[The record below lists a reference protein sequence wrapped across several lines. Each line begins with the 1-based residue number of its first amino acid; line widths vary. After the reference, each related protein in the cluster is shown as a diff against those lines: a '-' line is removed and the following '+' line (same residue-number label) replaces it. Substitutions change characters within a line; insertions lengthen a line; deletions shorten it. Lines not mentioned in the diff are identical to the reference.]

1 MRVTGLIALLLLVAT
16 PNGAAPQGGRSVAA
30 ARLDGPELT
39 PVGAERAGNTQGT
52 IPAWTGGISEPPA
65 AYVRGKHHPDPFAA
79 DEVLFRITADN
90 LDEYAEQLS
99 EGQKGLLRAHPET
112 YGMDVYP
119 TRRSAAYPARVYE
132 AIVRNASQAVL
143 VTKGKGSV
151 RNASVSSP
159 FPIPESGLE
168 VLWNHL
174 LRFRGQRVS
183 RILGTAAV
191 TRAGDYR
198 IALELQELAFP
209 YAFPDGSPFKERF
222 HNTLLA
228 VKGKSLAPALLV
240 GEGRLI
246 IEPIDRTR
254 SPRKVWAYSRGL
266 RRIVRL
272 PYFGYDFPDPNSDG
286 LRTVDDVDLFNG
298 APDRFE
304 WKLLGK
310 REVYIPYNAYRLH
323 SNDLSAKDILARSH
337 VNPDVVRYEL
347 HRVWVVEGTLHPD
360 ADHIYSRRVFYI
372 DEDSWQIA
380 LADSYDRQGRLWRLA
395 EAHAL
400 NYYEVPVLWET
411 LTVYY
416 DLRQRRYFAAG
427 VDNSRRVYQ
436 FSDDANTR
444 EFTPNALNYYVR

>member
-1 MRVTGLIALLLLVAT
+1 MRGTVLIALLLLVAT
-16 PNGAAPQGGRSVAA
+16 PNGAVPRGGPSVAA
-30 ARLDGPELT
+30 ARLGGPELT
-39 PVGAERAGNTQGT
+39 PVGAERAGNARGT

-65 AYVRGKHHPDPFAA
+65 DYVSGKPHPDPFAA

-90 LDEYAEQLS
+90 LDEHAEHLS

-112 YGMDVYP
+112 YRLDVYP

-132 AIVRNASQAVL
+132 AIARNAREALL
-143 VTKGKGSV
+143 VTEGKGSV

-168 VLWNHL
+168 VVWNHL
-174 LRFRGQRVS
+174 LRFRGRRVN
-183 RILGTAAV
+183 RMLATAAV
-191 TRAGDYR
+191 TRTGDYR
-198 IALELQELAFP
+198 IALELQEIAFP

-222 HNTLLA
+222 KNMLMA
-228 VKGKSLAPALLV
+228 IKGKSIAPAMLV
-240 GEGRLI
+240 GEGRLV
-246 IEPIDRTR
+246 IEPIDRTH
-254 SPRKVWAYSRGL
+254 SPRKVWSYSRAL

-272 PYFGYDFPDPNSDG
+272 PYFAYDFPEPNSDG
-286 LRTVDDVDLFNG
+286 LRTVDDVDLFTG

-323 SNDLSAKDILARSH
+323 SNDLSAEDILARSH

-347 HRVWVVEGTLHPD
+347 HRAWVVEGTLRPD
-360 ADHIYSRRVFYI
+360 ASHIYSRRVFYI

-416 DLRQRRYFAAG
+416 DLQQRRYFAAG

-436 FSDDANTR
+436 FSDEANTR